1 MTTSHFDPVESAEF
15 VGGPW
20 DGQRVDAVDGDPLP
34 LVMVV
39 PSGTQRHSYILA
51 RIWYGGECVE
61 VLGYEYAGVY
71 RNADKN

>member
-20 DGQRVDAVDGDPLP
+20 DGQRADAVDGEPLP

-39 PSGTQRHSYILA
+39 PWGRQRHSYVLA
-51 RIWYGGECVE
+51 RVWYGGHSVE

-71 RNADKN
+71 RNADEN